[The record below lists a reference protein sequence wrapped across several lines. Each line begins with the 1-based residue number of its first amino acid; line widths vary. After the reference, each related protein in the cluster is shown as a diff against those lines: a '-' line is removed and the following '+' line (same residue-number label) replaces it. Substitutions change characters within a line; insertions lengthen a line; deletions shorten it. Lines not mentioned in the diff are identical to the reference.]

1 MSKKPAPKKLT
12 SEEAK
17 SEIIRLIGEGKTI
30 ADAVDIVGKSRATY
44 DYYRRTDNEFAKAI
58 DNKKV
63 MVARGKAETPD
74 VAVPDFPEFCEKYLG
89 QKLFPHQLQWYDVLE
104 GREPRELHPSMTYEQ
119 GDPDLL
125 IVNTPPGHAK
135 STTITSNYV
144 TWRIVK
150 DPNVK
155 IVIISKTARLAEQ
168 FLLQIKNRLTHPA
181 YSDLQRDFAPPGGF
195 QKDSSSW
202 KQNLIY
208 VSSNVRGGEAKDPT
222 VQALGIGGQLYGAR
236 ADLIVIDDG
245 VDLSNAHDYEKQI
258 EWVQGE
264 VMSRLPDGGKLF
276 VVGTRLSAKD
286 MYLELRN
293 PNRYGE
299 DETTPFTYFAQPA
312 VLEFADEP
320 KNWKTLW
327 PLTDAPSGKHVHANK
342 DGLYAKWNGE
352 SLVKR
357 RARMTPARWS
367 RMFQQQQV
375 AEDNVFIPSD
385 IKACQSSR
393 PTGFSIPE
401 RESGTK
407 GLYIVAGLDPAAV
420 GHTAAVVM
428 GVDQRSAI
436 RYVLDVHNKAAMS
449 PDEMRELI
457 KSWTEKYNI
466 KEWRIERNAFQRF
479 LTLDTEINSWLAARG
494 VILTEHLTGNN
505 KNDVEFGVMAMAS
518 LFHNRL
524 ISLPNSQSEGVKA
537 LIEQLVT
544 WQPDAPKA
552 NKTDTVMALWFAEL
566 RAIEVVSKLNTN
578 RTFGN
583 SQFITRGERRGRQ
596 TVDINELFNEQTLTA
611 PTTWWK

>member
-1 MSKKPAPKKLT
+1 MAKKPTQQKLT
-12 SEEAK
+12 SAEAK
-17 SEIIRLIGEGKTI
+17 SEIIRLVGEGKTI
-30 ADAVDIVGKSRATY
+30 GDAMDIVGKSRATY
-44 DYYRRTDNEFAKAI
+44 DYYRREDKEFSKAI

-63 MVARGKAETPD
+63 MVARGKAEKPD
-74 VAVPDFPEFCEKYLG
+74 VEVPEFPEFCEKYLG

-155 IVIISKTARLAEQ
+155 IVIISKTARLSEQ

-181 YSDLQRDFAPPGGF
+181 YSDLQRDFAPPGGY
-195 QKDSSSW
+195 QNESASW

-222 VQALGIGGQLYGAR
+222 VQAIGIGGQLYGAR
-236 ADLIVIDDG
+236 ADLIILDDG
-245 VDLSNAHDYEKQI
+245 VDLSNAHDFEKQI

-276 VVGTRLSAKD
+276 VVGTRLAASD
-286 MYLELRN
+286 IYLELRN
-293 PNRYGE
+293 PNRYSE
-299 DETTPFTYFAQPA
+299 DEGSPFTYFAQPA
-312 VLEFADEP
+312 VLEFADDP
-320 KNWKTLW
+320 KDWKTLW
-327 PLTDAPSGKHVHANK
+327 AFTDAPSGKHVTANA
-342 DGLYAKWNGE
+342 DGLYDKWNGT
-352 SLVKR
+352 SLLKR

-375 AEDNVFIPSD
+375 AEDSIFIPSD

-393 PTGFSIPE
+393 PTGFNIPE
-401 RESGTK
+401 REANTQ

-449 PDEMRELI
+449 PDEMRNLI
-457 KSWTEKYNI
+457 KDWTEKYNI

-479 LTLDTEINSWLAARG
+479 LTLDTEINTWLAARG
-494 VILTEHLTGNN
+494 VVLTEHLTGNN
-505 KNDVEFGVMAMAS
+505 KNDSEFGVMAMAS
-518 LFHNRL
+518 LFSNRL
-524 ISLPNSQSEGVKA
+524 ISLPNSQSEGMRS
-537 LIEQLVT
+537 LIEQLVS
-544 WQPDAPKA
+544 WQPDAPKS
-552 NKTDTVMALWFAEL
+552 NKTDAVMALWFAEL
-566 RAIEVVSKLNTN
+566 RAIDLVSKVNFNKTFN
-578 RTFGN
+578 R
-583 SQFITRGERRGRQ
+583 SQFTTRGERRGMGN
-596 TVDINELFNEQTLTA
+596 VDLNELFNEQTLSA
-611 PTTWWK
+611 PNTWWK